1 MRFSPSLL
9 SIVLLLFLSSLG
21 SHTVDILS
29 MYLPCHIKEVQF
41 NSRYSGLLGLG
52 IFLPCSLRL
61 RCRGCVK
68 DVCVGVRHPMV
79 SYLHLTNCSCL

>member
-9 SIVLLLFLSSLG
+9 SIVLLLFLSCLG
-21 SHTVDILS
+21 GHTVDILS
-29 MYLPCHIKEVQF
+29 MYLPCHIKEAQF
-41 NSRYSGLLGLG
+41 NSRYSVLLGLG

-61 RCRGCVK
+61 RFRGCVK
-68 DVCVGVRHPMV
+68 DICVGVRHPMV